1 MLPADSGIPSRT
13 GPAQPE
19 DRDAILV
26 RHMPAL
32 RTYARM
38 NLDPGLRS
46 REAISDLVQSS
57 VREVL
62 AGGATIPW
70 QDEEQLRAYLC
81 TCVTN
86 KILDKKRY
94 WSRAKREQSRSQG
107 IDGEA
112 LQLSAIHGPESST
125 PSALVVRGELIERL
139 QAAFDGLEER
149 EKRLFS
155 MRFIFGLGP
164 THIGNEL
171 ATPESTV
178 RKELARLM
186 ATLAS
191 VLGDIR

>member
-1 MLPADSGIPSRT
+1 MVPAESGIPSRT
-13 GPAQPE
+13 GQPQPE

-32 RTYARM
+32 RTFARM
-38 NLDPGLRS
+38 NLDPALRS
-46 REAISDLVQSS
+46 REAVSDLVQSS

-62 AGGATIPW
+62 AASARIPW
-70 QDEEQLRAYLC
+70 QDDEQLRAYLC
-81 TCVTN
+81 TCVTH

-94 WSRAKREQSRSQG
+94 WSRVKREQSRTRG
-107 IDGEA
+107 LEGES
-112 LQLSAIHGPESST
+112 LQLSAIHCPDSNS

-139 QAAFDGLEER
+139 QEAFDGLEER

>member
-1 MLPADSGIPSRT
+1 MLPADSGIPTRPGT
-13 GPAQPE
+13 PQPD
-19 DRDAILV
+19 DRDSILV

-32 RTYARM
+32 RTFARM

-46 REAISDLVQSS
+46 REAVSDLVQSS
-57 VREVL
+57 VREL
-62 AGGATIPW
+62 LGAKDGIPW
-70 QDEEQLRAYLC
+70 EDEEQLRAYLC
-81 TCVTN
+81 TCVTH

-94 WSRAKREQSRSQG
+94 WARAKREQARSQG
-107 IDGEA
+107 LEGEV
-112 LQLSAIHGPESST
+112 LQLSAIHTSDAST

-139 QAAFDGLEER
+139 QEAFDGLGER

-155 MRFIFGLGP
+155 MRFIFGWGP

-171 ATPESTV
+171 VTPESTI